1 MFTGEDRVRGY
12 TNVNFLCHTALQR
25 RYPRK
30 MTQLDEAIARYHRIL
45 ESEPYRDLR
54 WVKNLQDEMEAR
66 QLSAGGR
73 LLCPFLRPNFVTQK
87 QYDNLVKT
95 GEALVSAVDRM
106 LRLALASPQ
115 LLSRMQLFP
124 AEKMLAAID
133 PGYEMS
139 EVSAQ
144 LDLQIQNGSLHVLQ
158 YNADALSGA
167 AYAEGLSD
175 LFYDCPPV
183 KEFRRR
189 YNLTR
194 VGGKKPFLS
203 ALLKAYKM
211 FGAGKGAGA
220 AGQGRNPN
228 IGILEFRSATGR
240 SEYEIFREYFR
251 AEGFQTELIA
261 PDQLEYKNG
270 VLRANGFDIDL
281 IYRRISAQ
289 EFLLRFTLNHPLVQ
303 AYQDHNVC
311 IVNSFRS
318 ELSHKK
324 AMFAL
329 LTEDALVARFPL
341 HERKAIKEHVP
352 WTRVVKAGKA
362 TYQEETVDLL
372 EFIKQNREKLVLRPN
387 DEYTDLHSFV
397 GFEHDDGAWARA
409 IREAQRAPYVV
420 QERVVPTR
428 TLFPLMSYGH
438 LEFKE
443 MQVDVQPQAYL
454 GKVASC
460 SSYVSSEGAGTYS
473 PASGIAPTFIIDT
486 KA

>member
-1 MFTGEDRVRGY
+1 
-12 TNVNFLCHTALQR
+12 
-25 RYPRK
+25 
-30 MTQLDEAIARYHRIL
+30 MTQLDEAITRYHRIL

-95 GEALVSAVDRM
+95 GEALISAVDRM
-106 LRLALASPQ
+106 LRAALASPQ

-133 PGYEMS
+133 PGYEMA

-144 LDLQIQNGSLHVLQ
+144 LDLQIQNGSLHVMQ
-158 YNADALSGA
+158 YNADALTGA
-167 AYAEGLSD
+167 AWSEGLSD

-194 VGGKKPFLS
+194 MGGKKPFLS

-211 FGAGKGAGA
+211 FAAGVPGAAAPGAGLPGVKLK
-220 AGQGRNPN
+220 PN
-228 IGILEFRSATGR
+228 IAILEFRDPTGR
-240 SEYEIFREYFR
+240 SEYEIYRDYFR
-251 AEGFQTELIA
+251 AEGYQTELVS
-261 PDQLEYKNG
+261 PDQLDYRNG
-270 VLRANGFDIDL
+270 VLRSGNFDIDL

-289 EFLLRFTLNHPLVQ
+289 EFLLRFTLSHPLVQ
-303 AYQDHNVC
+303 AYRDRKVC
-311 IVNSFRS
+311 VVNSFRS

-329 LTEDALVARFPL
+329 LTDESLTAKFPIN
-341 HERKAIKEHVP
+341 ERKAIREHVP
-352 WTRVVKAGKA
+352 WTRFVKSGR
-362 TYQEETVDLL
+362 TQYHDETIDDLI
-372 EFIKQNREKLVLRPN
+372 EYIKQNREKLVLRPN
-387 DEYTDLHSFV
+387 DEYSDMHSYI
-397 GFEHDDGAWARA
+397 GYEHDEGSWARA
-409 IREAQRAPYVV
+409 IREALRAPYVV
-420 QERVVPTR
+420 QERVKPAR
-428 TLFPLMSYGH
+428 TVFPLMNYGH

-443 MQVDVQPQAYL
+443 MQVDVQPQAFL
-454 GKVASC
+454 GKVAGC
-460 SSYVSSEGAGTYS
+460 SSYVSSSGPGSYS
-473 PASGIAPTFIIDT
+473 PASGFAPTFIIDP
-486 KA
+486 KG

>member
-1 MFTGEDRVRGY
+1 
-12 TNVNFLCHTALQR
+12 
-25 RYPRK
+25 

-45 ESEPYRDLR
+45 ESEPYRDMR
-54 WVKNLQDEMEAR
+54 WVKNLQEQMEAR

-95 GEALVSAVDRM
+95 GEALISAVDRM

-115 LLSRMQLFP
+115 LLSLMQLFP
-124 AEKMLAAID
+124 AEKMLAAVD
-133 PGYEMS
+133 PGYDMS
-139 EVSAQ
+139 EVSSQ

-167 AYAEGLSD
+167 AYSEGLSD
-175 LFYDCPPV
+175 IFYDSPPV
-183 KEFRRR
+183 KEFRNR
-189 YNLTR
+189 YKLTR
-194 VGGKKPFLS
+194 MGGKKPFLD

-211 FGAGKGAGA
+211 FAGGGVRGVQVKKPRIA
-220 AGQGRNPN
+220 
-228 IGILEFRSATGR
+228 ILEFRNASGR
-240 SEYEIFREYFR
+240 SEYEIFRDYFR
-251 AEGFQTELIA
+251 AEGYETELVS

-270 VLRANGFDIDL
+270 VLKAGAFEIDL

-303 AYQDHNVC
+303 AYRDRRVC

-329 LTEDALVARFPL
+329 LTEDSLTAKFPL
-341 HERKAIKEHVP
+341 NERKAIKEHLP

-362 TYQEETVDLL
+362 TRGSETVDLL
-372 EFIKQNREKLVLRPN
+372 EFIKQNRETLVLRPN

-397 GFEHDDGAWARA
+397 GYEHDDGSWARA
-409 IREAQRAPYVV
+409 LREAQRAPYVV
-420 QERVVPTR
+420 QERVKPVR

-443 MQVDVQPQAYL
+443 MQVDVQPQAFL
-454 GKVASC
+454 GKVAGC
-460 SSYVSSEGAGTYS
+460 SSYVSSAGAGTYS
-473 PASGIAPTFIIDT
+473 PASGIAPTFIIDA
-486 KA
+486 KN

>member
-1 MFTGEDRVRGY
+1 
-12 TNVNFLCHTALQR
+12 
-25 RYPRK
+25 
-30 MTQLDEAIARYHRIL
+30 MTQLDEAISRYHRIL
-45 ESEPYRDLR
+45 ESEPYRDMR
-54 WVKNLQDEMEAR
+54 WVKNLQEEMEAR

-95 GEALVSAVDRM
+95 GEALISAVDRM
-106 LRLALASPQ
+106 LRMALASPQ
-115 LLSRMQLFP
+115 LLSRMQLYP
-124 AEKMLAAID
+124 AEKMLASID

-144 LDLQIQNGSLHVLQ
+144 LDLQIRNGSLHVMQ
-158 YNADALSGA
+158 YNADALTGA
-167 AYAEGLSD
+167 AWSEGLSD

-194 VGGKKPFLS
+194 VGGKKPFLT

-211 FGAGKGAGA
+211 FA
-220 AGQGRNPN
+220 ASGPTAKQKPN
-228 IGILEFRSATGR
+228 IAILEFRDPTGR
-240 SEYEIFREYFR
+240 SEYEIYRDYFR
-251 AEGFQTELIA
+251 AEGFQTELVA
-261 PDQLEYKNG
+261 PEQLEYRNG
-270 VLRANGFDIDL
+270 VLRAGAFDIDL

-303 AYQDHNVC
+303 AYRDRRVC

-329 LTEDALVARFPL
+329 LTDETLTAKFPIN
-341 HERKAIKEHVP
+341 ERKAIREHVP
-352 WTRVVKAGKA
+352 WTRVVKAGKSS
-362 TYQEETVDLL
+362 YREEVIPDLL
-372 EFIKQNREKLVLRPN
+372 EYIRQNRENLVLRPN
-387 DEYTDLHSFV
+387 DEYSDMHSYI
-397 GFEHDDGAWARA
+397 GYEHDEGSWARA

-420 QERVVPTR
+420 QERVKPAR
-428 TLFPLMSYGH
+428 TVFPLMNYGH

-443 MQVDVQPQAYL
+443 MQVDVQPQAFL
-454 GKVASC
+454 GKVAGC
-460 SSYVSSEGAGTYS
+460 SSYVSTAGPGSYS
-473 PASGIAPTFIIDT
+473 PASGFTPTFIIDA

>member
-1 MFTGEDRVRGY
+1 
-12 TNVNFLCHTALQR
+12 
-25 RYPRK
+25 

-54 WVKNLQDEMEAR
+54 WVKNLQEQMEAR

-87 QYDNLVKT
+87 QYDTLVKT

-106 LRLALASPQ
+106 LKMALASPQ

-194 VGGKKPFLS
+194 IGGKKPFLD
-203 ALLKAYKM
+203 ALLKAWGM
-211 FGAGKGAGA
+211 FQANTPGA
-220 AGQGRNPN
+220 ADGNSLGKKARPN
-228 IGILEFRSATGR
+228 IAILELRPVTGR
-240 SEYEIFREYFR
+240 SEYEIFRDYFR
-251 AEGFQTELIA
+251 EAGFPTELVS
-261 PDQLEYKNG
+261 PDQLEYRNG
-270 VLRANGFDIDL
+270 VLRAVSEKNVPFEIDL
-281 IYRRISAQ
+281 IHRRVSAQ
-289 EFLLRFTLNHPLVQ
+289 ESLMRFTLNHPLVQ
-303 AYQDHNVC
+303 AYRDRKVC
-311 IVNSFRS
+311 VVNSFRS

-329 LTEDALVARFPL
+329 LTDETLTAKFPPN
-341 HERKAIKEHVP
+341 ERKAITEHVP
-352 WTRVVKAGKA
+352 WTRVVKAGKT
-362 TYQEETVDLL
+362 TYRDQTSAPGQAPVQTIDLL
-372 EFIKQNREKLVLRPN
+372 DFIRENREKLTLRPN
-387 DEYTDLHSFV
+387 DEYSDLHSFI
-397 GFEHDDGAWARA
+397 GYEHD
-409 IREAQRAPYVV
+409 
-420 QERVVPTR
+420 
-428 TLFPLMSYGH
+428 
-438 LEFKE
+438 
-443 MQVDVQPQAYL
+443 
-454 GKVASC
+454 
-460 SSYVSSEGAGTYS
+460 EG
-473 PASGIAPTFIIDT
+473 
-486 KA
+486 

>member
-1 MFTGEDRVRGY
+1 
-12 TNVNFLCHTALQR
+12 
-25 RYPRK
+25 

-66 QLSAGGR
+66 QLSTGGR

-95 GEALVSAVDRM
+95 GEALIAAVDRM

-133 PGYEMS
+133 PGYEMA

-194 VGGKKPFLS
+194 IGGKKPFLN

-211 FGAGKGAGA
+211 FNRASVAKK
-220 AGQGRNPN
+220 PN
-228 IGILEFRSATGR
+228 IAILEFRSATGR

-251 AEGFQTELIA
+251 AEGYQTELVA

-303 AYQDHNVC
+303 AYRDHKVC
-311 IVNSFRS
+311 VVNSFRS

-329 LTEDALVARFPL
+329 LTEESLTAKFPIN
-341 HERKAIKEHVP
+341 ERKAIKEHVP

-362 TYQEETVDLL
+362 TYREETVELL
-372 EFIKQNREKLVLRPN
+372 DFIKQNRERLVLRPN

-397 GFEHDDGAWARA
+397 GYEHDDGSWARA
-409 IREAQRAPYVV
+409 LREAQRAPSVV
-420 QERVVPTR
+420 PERVKPTR
-428 TLFPLMSYGH
+428 TLFPLMTYGH

-443 MQVDVQPQAYL
+443 MQVDVQPQAFL
-454 GKVASC
+454 GKVGGC
-460 SSYVSSEGAGTYS
+460 SSYVSSDGSGTYS
-473 PASGIAPTFIIDT
+473 PASGIAPTFIIDP
-486 KA
+486 KN

>member
-1 MFTGEDRVRGY
+1 
-12 TNVNFLCHTALQR
+12 
-25 RYPRK
+25 

-54 WVKNLQDEMEAR
+54 WVKNLQEQMEAR

-87 QYDNLVKT
+87 QYDSLVKT

-106 LRLALASPQ
+106 LKMALASPQ

-189 YNLTR
+189 YTLTR
-194 VGGKKPFLS
+194 VGGKKPFLD
-203 ALLKAYKM
+203 ALLKAYGM
-211 FGAGKGAGA
+211 FRANTSGAKK
-220 AGQGRNPN
+220 NPN
-228 IGILEFRSATGR
+228 IGILEMRPVTSR
-240 SEYEIFREYFR
+240 SEYEIFRDYFR
-251 AEGFQTELIA
+251 EAGFPTELVS
-261 PDQLEYKNG
+261 PDQLEYRNGILRAGSEKNG
-270 VLRANGFDIDL
+270 PFDIDL
-281 IYRRISAQ
+281 IYRRVSAQ
-289 EFLLRFTLNHPLVQ
+289 EFLMRFTLNHPLVQ
-303 AYQDHNVC
+303 AYRDRKVC
-311 IVNSFRS
+311 VVNSFRS

-329 LTEDALVARFPL
+329 LTDDNLAAKFPPN
-341 HERKAIKEHVP
+341 ERKAITEHVP
-352 WTRVVKAGKA
+352 WTRIVKSGKT
-362 TYQEETVDLL
+362 TYHDQTVELL
-372 EFIKQNREKLVLRPN
+372 DFIRENREKLVLRPN
-387 DEYTDLHSFV
+387 DEYSDLHSFI
-397 GFEHDDGAWARA
+397 GYEHDEGSWARA
-409 IREAQRAPYVV
+409 IREAQRSPYVV
-420 QERVVPTR
+420 QERVPPSR
-428 TLFPLMSYGH
+428 TVFPLMSYGH

-443 MQVDVQPQAYL
+443 MQVDVQPQAFL
-454 GKVASC
+454 GKVAGC
-460 SSYVSSEGAGTYS
+460 SSYLSSGPGTYS
-473 PASGIAPTFIIDT
+473 PASGIAPTFIIDP
-486 KA
+486 KS

>member
-1 MFTGEDRVRGY
+1 
-12 TNVNFLCHTALQR
+12 
-25 RYPRK
+25 

-54 WVKNLQDEMEAR
+54 WVKNLQEQMEAR

-87 QYDNLVKT
+87 QYDSLVKT

-106 LRLALASPQ
+106 LKMALASPQ

-189 YNLTR
+189 YTLTR
-194 VGGKKPFLS
+194 VGGKKPFLD
-203 ALLKAYKM
+203 ALLKAYGM
-211 FGAGKGAGA
+211 FRANTSGAKK
-220 AGQGRNPN
+220 NPN
-228 IGILEFRSATGR
+228 IGILEMRPVTSR
-240 SEYEIFREYFR
+240 SEYEIFRDYFR
-251 AEGFQTELIA
+251 EAGFPTELVS
-261 PDQLEYKNG
+261 PDQLEYRNGILRAGSEKNG
-270 VLRANGFDIDL
+270 PFDIDL
-281 IYRRISAQ
+281 IYRRVSAQ
-289 EFLLRFTLNHPLVQ
+289 EFLMRFTLNHPLVQ
-303 AYQDHNVC
+303 AYRDRKVC
-311 IVNSFRS
+311 VVNSFRS

-329 LTEDALVARFPL
+329 LTDDNLTAKFPPN
-341 HERKAIKEHVP
+341 ERKAITEHVP
-352 WTRVVKAGKA
+352 WTRIVKSGKT
-362 TYQEETVDLL
+362 TYHDQTVELL
-372 EFIKQNREKLVLRPN
+372 DFIRENREKLVLRPN
-387 DEYTDLHSFV
+387 DEYSDLHSFI
-397 GFEHDDGAWARA
+397 GYEHDEGSWARA
-409 IREAQRAPYVV
+409 VREAQRSPYVV
-420 QERVVPTR
+420 QERVPPSR
-428 TLFPLMSYGH
+428 TVFPLMSYGH

-443 MQVDVQPQAYL
+443 MQVDVQPQAFL
-454 GKVASC
+454 GKVAGC
-460 SSYVSSEGAGTYS
+460 SSYLSSGPGTYS
-473 PASGIAPTFIIDT
+473 PASGIAPTFIIDP
-486 KA
+486 KS

>member
-1 MFTGEDRVRGY
+1 
-12 TNVNFLCHTALQR
+12 
-25 RYPRK
+25 
-30 MTQLDEAIARYHRIL
+30 MTQLDEAISRYHRIL

-54 WVKNLQDEMEAR
+54 WVKNLQEEMEAR

-95 GEALVSAVDRM
+95 GEALISAVDRM
-106 LRLALASPQ
+106 LRAALASPQ
-115 LLSRMQLFP
+115 LLSRMQLYP

-144 LDLQIQNGSLHVLQ
+144 LDLQIRNGSLHVMQ
-158 YNADALSGA
+158 YNADALTGA
-167 AYAEGLSD
+167 AWSEGLSD

-194 VGGKKPFLS
+194 IGGKKPFLS

-211 FGAGKGAGA
+211 FAAGA
-220 AGQGRNPN
+220 PGTRQKPN
-228 IGILEFRSATGR
+228 IAILEFRDPTGR
-240 SEYEIFREYFR
+240 SEYEIYRDYFR
-251 AEGFQTELIA
+251 AEGFQTELVS
-261 PDQLEYKNG
+261 PEHLEYRNG
-270 VLRANGFDIDL
+270 VLRAGSFDIDL
-281 IYRRISAQ
+281 IYRRVSAQ

-303 AYQDHNVC
+303 AYRDRKVC

-329 LTEDALVARFPL
+329 LTDESLTAKFPL
-341 HERKAIKEHVP
+341 HERKAIREHVP
-352 WTRVVKAGKA
+352 WTRVVKAGKSS
-362 TYQEETVDLL
+362 YHDETIADLI
-372 EFIKQNREKLVLRPN
+372 EYIKEHREKLVLRPN
-387 DEYTDLHSFV
+387 DEYSDMHSYI
-397 GFEHDDGAWARA
+397 GYEHDEGSWARA
-409 IREAQRAPYVV
+409 IREALRAPYVV
-420 QERVVPTR
+420 QERVKPAR
-428 TLFPLMSYGH
+428 TVFPLMNYGH

-443 MQVDVQPQAYL
+443 MQVDVQPQAFL
-454 GKVASC
+454 GKVAGC
-460 SSYVSSEGAGTYS
+460 SSYVSTSGPGSYS
-473 PASGIAPTFIIDT
+473 PASGFTPTFIIDS
-486 KA
+486 KV

>member
-1 MFTGEDRVRGY
+1 
-12 TNVNFLCHTALQR
+12 
-25 RYPRK
+25 
-30 MTQLDEAIARYHRIL
+30 MTQLEEAISRYHRIL

-54 WVKNLQDEMEAR
+54 WVKNLQEEMEAR

-95 GEALVSAVDRM
+95 GEALISAVDRM
-106 LRLALASPQ
+106 LRTALASPQ

-133 PGYEMS
+133 PGYEMA

-167 AYAEGLSD
+167 AYSEGLSD

-189 YNLTR
+189 YTLTR
-194 VGGKKPFLS
+194 VGGKKPFLH

-211 FGAGKGAGA
+211 FAGGAKK
-220 AGQGRNPN
+220 PN
-228 IGILEFRSATGR
+228 IAILEFRSATGR
-240 SEYEIFREYFR
+240 SEYEIFRDYFR
-251 AEGFQTELIA
+251 AEGHNCELVA
-261 PDQLEYKNG
+261 PDQLEYRNG
-270 VLRANGFDIDL
+270 VLKANGFDIDL

-289 EFLLRFTLNHPLVQ
+289 EFLLRFTLDHPLVQ
-303 AYQDHNVC
+303 AYRDRKVC

-329 LTEDALVARFPL
+329 LTDDALVAKFPV
-341 HERKAIKEHVP
+341 HERKAIREHVP

-362 TYQEETVDLL
+362 TYHDETVELL
-372 EFIKQNREKLVLRPN
+372 DFIKQNREKLVLRPN
-387 DEYTDLHSFV
+387 DEYTDLHSFI
-397 GFEHDDGAWARA
+397 G
-409 IREAQRAPYVV
+409 
-420 QERVVPTR
+420 
-428 TLFPLMSYGH
+428 
-438 LEFKE
+438 
-443 MQVDVQPQAYL
+443 
-454 GKVASC
+454 
-460 SSYVSSEGAGTYS
+460 
-473 PASGIAPTFIIDT
+473 
-486 KA
+486 

>member
-1 MFTGEDRVRGY
+1 
-12 TNVNFLCHTALQR
+12 
-25 RYPRK
+25 
-30 MTQLDEAIARYHRIL
+30 MTQLDEAISRYHRIL

-54 WVKNLQDEMEAR
+54 WVKNLQEQMEAR

-95 GEALVSAVDRM
+95 GEALISAVDRM

-158 YNADALSGA
+158 YNSDALTGA
-167 AYAEGLSD
+167 AWSEGLSD

-189 YNLTR
+189 YTLTR
-194 VGGKKPFLS
+194 MGGKKPFLN

-211 FGAGKGAGA
+211 FAGA
-220 AGQGRNPN
+220 KKPN
-228 IGILEFRSATGR
+228 IGILEFRDPTGR
-240 SEYEIFREYFR
+240 SEYEIFREYFQR
-251 AEGFQTELIA
+251 EGFNTELVT
-261 PDQLEYKNG
+261 PEQLEYRNG
-270 VLRANGFDIDL
+270 VLRSGNFNIDL

-289 EFLLRFTLNHPLVQ
+289 EFLLRFTLNHPLVH
-303 AYQDHNVC
+303 AYRDHKVC
-311 IVNSFRS
+311 VVNSFRS

-329 LTEDALVARFPL
+329 LTDESLTAKFPPN
-341 HERKAIKEHVP
+341 ERKAIREHVP
-352 WTRVVKAGKA
+352 WTRVVKAGG
-362 TYQEETVDLL
+362 TSYHDETIEDLL
-372 EFIKQNREKLVLRPN
+372 EYIRENRETLVLRPN
-387 DEYTDLHSFV
+387 DDYGDLHSYI
-397 GFEHDDGAWARA
+397 GYEHDEGSWARA
-409 IREAQRAPYVV
+409 LREAQRSPYVV
-420 QERVVPTR
+420 QESVKPVR
-428 TLFPLMSYGH
+428 TVFPMLNFGH

-443 MQVDVQPQAYL
+443 MQVDVQPQAFL
-454 GKVASC
+454 GKVAGC
-460 SSYVSSEGAGTYS
+460 SSYVSSAGPDGYS
-473 PASGIAPTFIIDT
+473 LASGIAPTFIIDP
-486 KA
+486 KN

>member
-1 MFTGEDRVRGY
+1 
-12 TNVNFLCHTALQR
+12 
-25 RYPRK
+25 
-30 MTQLDEAIARYHRIL
+30 MTQLDEAISRYHRIL

-54 WVKNLQDEMEAR
+54 WVKSLQDEMEAR

-95 GEALVSAVDRM
+95 GEALISAVDRM

-115 LLSRMQLFP
+115 LLSRMQLLP

-158 YNADALSGA
+158 YNADALTGA
-167 AYAEGLSD
+167 AWAEGLSD

-194 VGGKKPFLS
+194 VGGKRPFLN
-203 ALLKAYKM
+203 ALLNAYGM
-211 FGAGKGAGA
+211 FAPGKK
-220 AGQGRNPN
+220 PN
-228 IGILEFRSATGR
+228 IAIVEFRDLTGR
-240 SEYEIFREYFR
+240 SEYEIYREFFRS
-251 AEGFQTELIA
+251 EGYETEIVS
-261 PDQLEYKNG
+261 PDQLEYRGG
-270 VLRANGFDIDL
+270 VLRSGGFVIDL
-281 IYRRISAQ
+281 IYRRFSVQ
-289 EFLLRFTLNHPLVQ
+289 EFLLRFALSHPLVQ
-303 AYQDHNVC
+303 AYRDRKVC
-311 IVNSFRS
+311 VVNSFRS

-329 LTEDALVARFPL
+329 LTDETLAAKLPL
-341 HERKAIKEHVP
+341 NERKAIREHVP

-362 TYQEETVDLL
+362 SYHEEIIPDLL
-372 EFIKQNREKLVLRPN
+372 EYIKQNREKLVLRPN
-387 DEYTDLHSFV
+387 DDYSDLHAYI
-397 GFEHDDGAWARA
+397 GYEHDEGSWARA
-409 IREAQRAPYVV
+409 LREAQRSPYVV
-420 QERVVPTR
+420 QERVKPAR
-428 TLFPLMSYGH
+428 TLFPLMTYGH

-443 MQVDVQPQAYL
+443 MQVDVQPQAFL
-454 GKVASC
+454 GKVAGC
-460 SSYVSSEGAGTYS
+460 SSYVSAAGQGSYS
-473 PASGIAPTFIIDT
+473 PASGIAPTFIIDP
-486 KA
+486 KQ

>member
-1 MFTGEDRVRGY
+1 
-12 TNVNFLCHTALQR
+12 
-25 RYPRK
+25 

-54 WVKNLQDEMEAR
+54 WVKNLQEQMEAQ
-66 QLSAGGR
+66 QLSTGGR

-95 GEALVSAVDRM
+95 GEALISAVDRM

-124 AEKMLAAID
+124 AEKMLAAAD
-133 PGYEMS
+133 PGYDMS

-194 VGGKKPFLS
+194 IGGKKPFLN

-211 FGAGKGAGA
+211 FGRVKK
-220 AGQGRNPN
+220 PN
-228 IGILEFRSATGR
+228 IAILEFRNSTGR
-240 SEYEIFREYFR
+240 SEYEIFRDYFR
-251 AEGFQTELIA
+251 AEGYQTELVS

-270 VLRANGFDIDL
+270 VLRAGGFEIDL

-289 EFLLRFTLNHPLVQ
+289 EFLLRFTLSHPLVQ
-303 AYQDHNVC
+303 AYLDRKVC
-311 IVNSFRS
+311 VVNSFRS

-329 LTEDALVARFPL
+329 LTDDSLVAKFPPN
-341 HERKAIKEHVP
+341 ERKAIKEHVP
-352 WTRVVKAGKA
+352 WTRVVKAGK
-362 TYQEETVDLL
+362 TVYRDKVVDLL
-372 EFIKQNREKLVLRPN
+372 EFIRQNRETLILRPN

-397 GFEHDDGAWARA
+397 GYEHDDGSWARA
-409 IREAQRAPYVV
+409 LRDALRAPYVV
-420 QERVVPTR
+420 QERVKPVHTV
-428 TLFPLMSYGH
+428 FPLMSYGH

-443 MQVDVQPQAYL
+443 MQVDVQPQAFL
-454 GKVASC
+454 GKVGAC
-460 SSYVSSEGAGTYS
+460 SSYVSSAGAGAYS
-473 PASGIAPTFIIDT
+473 PAFGIAPTFIIDP
-486 KA
+486 KN

>member
-1 MFTGEDRVRGY
+1 
-12 TNVNFLCHTALQR
+12 
-25 RYPRK
+25 
-30 MTQLDEAIARYHRIL
+30 MTQLDEAISRYHRIL

-54 WVKNLQDEMEAR
+54 WVKNLQEQMEAR

-95 GEALVSAVDRM
+95 GEALISAVDRM

-158 YNADALSGA
+158 YNSDALTGA
-167 AYAEGLSD
+167 AWSEGLSD

-189 YNLTR
+189 YTLTR
-194 VGGKKPFLS
+194 MGGKKPFLN

-211 FGAGKGAGA
+211 YAGA
-220 AGQGRNPN
+220 KKPN
-228 IGILEFRSATGR
+228 IGILEFRDPTGR
-240 SEYEIFREYFR
+240 SEYEIFRQYFQ
-251 AEGFQTELIA
+251 AEGFNTEIVT
-261 PDQLEYKNG
+261 PEQLEYRNG
-270 VLRANGFDIDL
+270 VLRSGTFNIDL

-303 AYQDHNVC
+303 AYRDHKVC
-311 IVNSFRS
+311 VVNSFRS

-329 LTEDALVARFPL
+329 LTDEALTAKFPPN
-341 HERKAIKEHVP
+341 ERKAIREHVP
-352 WTRVVKAGKA
+352 WTRVVKAGKT
-362 TYQEETVDLL
+362 TYREETIEDLL
-372 EFIKQNREKLVLRPN
+372 EYIRANRETLVLRPN
-387 DEYTDLHSFV
+387 DDYGDLHSYI
-397 GFEHDDGAWARA
+397 GYEHDEGSWARA
-409 IREAQRAPYVV
+409 LREAQRSPYVV
-420 QERVVPTR
+420 QERVKPVR
-428 TLFPLMSYGH
+428 TLFPLMNFGH

-443 MQVDVQPQAYL
+443 MQVDVQPQAFL
-454 GKVASC
+454 GKVAGC
-460 SSYVSSEGAGTYS
+460 SSYVSSAGAGSYS
-473 PASGIAPTFIIDT
+473 LASGIAPTFIIDP
-486 KA
+486 KN

>member
-1 MFTGEDRVRGY
+1 
-12 TNVNFLCHTALQR
+12 
-25 RYPRK
+25 

-66 QLSAGGR
+66 QLSSGGR

-95 GEALVSAVDRM
+95 GEALIAAVDRM

-115 LLSRMQLFP
+115 LLSHMQLFP

-194 VGGKKPFLS
+194 VGGKKPFLH

-211 FGAGKGAGA
+211 FGSQKSVGA
-220 AGQGRNPN
+220 AHAASQAAAHGRKPN
-228 IGILEFRSATGR
+228 IAILEFRSATGR

-251 AEGFQTELIA
+251 AEGYQTELIA

-303 AYQDHNVC
+303 AYQDHNIC

-329 LTEDALVARFPL
+329 LTEESLIAKFPVN
-341 HERKAIKEHVP
+341 ERKAVTEHVP
-352 WTRVVKAGKA
+352 WTRVVKAGRA
-362 TYQEETVDLL
+362 TYHGDTVDLL
-372 EFIKQNREKLVLRPN
+372 EFIKENREKLVLRPN

-397 GFEHDDGAWARA
+397 GYEHDDGSWARA
-409 IREAQRAPYVV
+409 LREAQRAPYVV
-420 QERVVPTR
+420 QERVKPTR
-428 TLFPLMSYGH
+428 TLFPLMNYGH

-443 MQVDVQPQAYL
+443 MQVDVQPQAFL
-454 GKVASC
+454 GKVGGC

-473 PASGIAPTFIIDT
+473 PASGIAPTFIIEN

>member
-1 MFTGEDRVRGY
+1 
-12 TNVNFLCHTALQR
+12 
-25 RYPRK
+25 

-54 WVKNLQDEMEAR
+54 WVKNLQEQMEAR

-87 QYDNLVKT
+87 QYDSLVKT

-106 LRLALASPQ
+106 LKMALASPQ

-189 YNLTR
+189 YTLTR
-194 VGGKKPFLS
+194 VGGKKPFLD
-203 ALLKAYKM
+203 ALLKAYGM
-211 FGAGKGAGA
+211 FRANTSGAKK
-220 AGQGRNPN
+220 NPN
-228 IGILEFRSATGR
+228 IGILEMRPVTSR
-240 SEYEIFREYFR
+240 SEYEIFRDYFR
-251 AEGFQTELIA
+251 EAGFPTELVS
-261 PDQLEYKNG
+261 PDQLEYRNGILRAGSEKNG
-270 VLRANGFDIDL
+270 PFDIDL
-281 IYRRISAQ
+281 IYRRVSAQ
-289 EFLLRFTLNHPLVQ
+289 EFLMRFTLNHPLVQ
-303 AYQDHNVC
+303 AYRDRKVC
-311 IVNSFRS
+311 VVNSFRS

-329 LTEDALVARFPL
+329 LTDDNLAAKFPPD
-341 HERKAIKEHVP
+341 ERKAITEHVP
-352 WTRVVKAGKA
+352 WTRIVKSGKT
-362 TYQEETVDLL
+362 TYHDQTVELL
-372 EFIKQNREKLVLRPN
+372 DFIRENREKLVLRPN
-387 DEYTDLHSFV
+387 DEYSDLHSFI
-397 GFEHDDGAWARA
+397 GYEHDEGSWARA
-409 IREAQRAPYVV
+409 IREAQRSPYVV
-420 QERVVPTR
+420 QERVPPSR
-428 TLFPLMSYGH
+428 TVFPLMSYGH

-443 MQVDVQPQAYL
+443 MQVDVQPQAFL
-454 GKVASC
+454 GKVAGC
-460 SSYVSSEGAGTYS
+460 SSYLSSGPGTYS
-473 PASGIAPTFIIDT
+473 PASGIAPTFIIDP
-486 KA
+486 KS

>member
-1 MFTGEDRVRGY
+1 
-12 TNVNFLCHTALQR
+12 
-25 RYPRK
+25 
-30 MTQLDEAIARYHRIL
+30 MTHLDEAIARYHRIL
-45 ESEPYRDLR
+45 ESEPYRDMR
-54 WVKNLQDEMEAR
+54 WVKNLQEQMEAR

-95 GEALVSAVDRM
+95 GEALISAVDRM
-106 LRLALASPQ
+106 LRQALASPQ
-115 LLSRMQLFP
+115 LLSLMQLFP
-124 AEKMLAAID
+124 AEKMLAAVD

-144 LDLQIQNGSLHVLQ
+144 LDLQIQNGSLHVMQ

-194 VGGKKPFLS
+194 VGGKKPFLD
-203 ALLKAYKM
+203 ALLKAYQM
-211 FGAGKGAGA
+211 FA
-220 AGQGRNPN
+220 AAFGVAEKKPN
-228 IGILEFRSATGR
+228 IAILEFRNASGR
-240 SEYEIFREYFR
+240 SEYEMFRDYFR
-251 AEGFQTELIA
+251 GQGYETEIVS
-261 PDQLEYKNG
+261 PEQLDYRNG
-270 VLRANGFDIDL
+270 VLRATAPDAREGFEIDL
-281 IYRRISAQ
+281 IYRRVSVQ

-303 AYQDHNVC
+303 AYRDHKVC

-329 LTEDALVARFPL
+329 LTDDNLVAKFPQN
-341 HERKAIKEHVP
+341 ERKAIKEHVP
-352 WTRVVKAGKA
+352 WTRVVKAGK
-362 TYQEETVDLL
+362 TTRDDQTVDLL
-372 EFIKQNREKLVLRPN
+372 EFIRQNRETLVLRPN
-387 DEYTDLHSFV
+387 DEYTDLNSFV
-397 GFEHDDGAWARA
+397 GYEHDDGSWARA
-409 IREAQRAPYVV
+409 IREALRAPYVV
-420 QERVVPTR
+420 QERVIAAR

-443 MQVDVQPQAYL
+443 MQVDVQPQAFL
-454 GKVASC
+454 GKVAGC
-460 SSYVSSEGAGTYS
+460 SSYVSSAGAGTYS
-473 PASGIAPTFIIDT
+473 PASGIAPTFIIDA

>member
-1 MFTGEDRVRGY
+1 
-12 TNVNFLCHTALQR
+12 
-25 RYPRK
+25 

-54 WVKNLQDEMEAR
+54 WVKNLQEQMEAQ

-95 GEALVSAVDRM
+95 GEALISAVDRM

-124 AEKMLAAID
+124 AEKMLAAAD

-194 VGGKKPFLS
+194 IGGKKPFLN

-211 FGAGKGAGA
+211 FGGAKK
-220 AGQGRNPN
+220 PN
-228 IGILEFRSATGR
+228 IAILEFRNSTGR
-240 SEYEIFREYFR
+240 SEYEIFRDYFR
-251 AEGFQTELIA
+251 AEGHATELVS
-261 PDQLEYKNG
+261 PEQLEYKNG

-289 EFLLRFTLNHPLVQ
+289 EFLLRFTLSHPLVQ
-303 AYQDHNVC
+303 AYLDRKVC
-311 IVNSFRS
+311 VVNSFRS

-329 LTEDALVARFPL
+329 LTDEALVAKFPL
-341 HERKAIKEHVP
+341 NERKAIKEHVP
-352 WTRVVKAGKA
+352 WTRVVKAGK
-362 TYQEETVDLL
+362 TTHRDDVVDLL
-372 EFIKQNREKLVLRPN
+372 EFIKENRETLVLRPN

-397 GFEHDDGAWARA
+397 GYEHDDGSWARA
-409 IREAQRAPYVV
+409 IREALRAPYVV
-420 QERVVPTR
+420 QERVKPVHTV
-428 TLFPLMSYGH
+428 FPLMSYGH

-454 GKVASC
+454 GKVGGC
-460 SSYVSSEGAGTYS
+460 SSYVSSAGAGTYS
-473 PASGIAPTFIIDT
+473 PASGIAPTFIIDPRN
-486 KA
+486 